1 LKSEEVCKLV
11 VDNKNVLLACGLA
24 IWQSLE
30 TWLGKTTKVRAGSVP
45 EAIYNGVK
53 SLLVKKE
60 MKMEKAYDIKDL
72 VSKINIKE
80 IGEEGAKQAAKA
92 VFAWLKESAQLSST
106 PFDNILIPVL
116 EMAEPKVL
124 EELDKINPNG

>member
-1 LKSEEVCKLV
+1 
-11 VDNKNVLLACGLA
+11 
-24 IWQSLE
+24 
-30 TWLGKTTKVRAGSVP
+30 
-45 EAIYNGVK
+45 
-53 SLLVKKE
+53 
-60 MKMEKAYDIKDL
+60 MEKAYDIKDL